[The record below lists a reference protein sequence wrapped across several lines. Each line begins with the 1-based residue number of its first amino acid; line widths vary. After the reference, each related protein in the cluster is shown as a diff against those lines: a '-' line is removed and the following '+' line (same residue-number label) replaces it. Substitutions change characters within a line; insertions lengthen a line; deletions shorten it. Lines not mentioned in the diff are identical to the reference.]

1 MEGENI
7 WTDGHSSVR
16 TTRIPKCY
24 SLMGLGR
31 MNRYIAAIKER
42 RELSSITALAS
53 ISLVSVS
60 LEFHCMTHSGK
71 S

>member
-1 MEGENI
+1 
-7 WTDGHSSVR
+7 
-16 TTRIPKCY
+16 
-24 SLMGLGR
+24 
-31 MNRYIAAIKER
+31 MNRYVAAIKER